1 MSQEE
6 TDSNGLGIKSS
17 EDPTSQPFRLT
28 AGPQSKN
35 QDSKISQ
42 QKDIHIPGITLLMN
56 GQFFL
61 LIQNLSLYKQTNML
75 VKIQGSM
82 Q

>member
-42 QKDIHIPGITLLMN
+42 QKDIHIP
-56 GQFFL
+56 
-61 LIQNLSLYKQTNML
+61 S
-75 VKIQGSM
+75 
-82 Q
+82 